1 MDDVY
6 NIINDYNPAK
16 KRKISIVFD
25 DMIADIMTNEKFQ
38 AINKELLIRKSNMLL
53 LFITPY
59 FSVRK
64 EARLISTH

>member
-1 MDDVY
+1 
-6 NIINDYNPAK
+6 
-16 KRKISIVFD
+16 
-25 DMIADIMTNEKFQ
+25 MIADIMTNEKFQ

-64 EARLISTH
+64 EATLISTH